1 VTRLFLLRHGEPE
14 EDSRGRC
21 YGRLDVGLSPRG
33 LEQAARAAARIG
45 DVPFSAI
52 YASPRRRAI
61 ESARPL
67 ALPRGLEVQIEDDLR
82 EMDFGEIEGLTYDQV
97 RHTRPEL
104 YAAWMERPT
113 EVTFPGG
120 ESYALVRARVLQTID
135 RLRRAHEGQSIAL
148 VAHGGT
154 TRTALAAALGLP
166 DAHIFRLAQDYAALS
181 VIEWIGETPIVRLV
195 NAPP

>member
-1 VTRLFLLRHGEPE
+1 VTRLYLLRHGEPE
-14 EDSRGRC
+14 ADSRGRC
-21 YGRLDVGLSPRG
+21 YGRLDVGLSPLG
-33 LEQAARAAARIG
+33 FEQAVRAAARIG
-45 DVPFSAI
+45 DVPLAAI
-52 YASPRRRAI
+52 YASPRRRAV

-67 ALPRGLEVQIEDDLR
+67 ALPRGLAVRLEEDLR
-82 EMDFGEIEGLTYDQV
+82 EMDFGEIEGLTYDEV
-97 RHTRPEL
+97 RERRPEL

-120 ESYALVRARVLQTID
+120 ESYALVRARVLGVVD

-181 VIEWIGETPIVRLV
+181 IIEWIGETPIVRLV
-195 NAPP
+195 NALP

>member
-1 VTRLFLLRHGEPE
+1 MTRLYLLRHGEPE
-14 EDSRGRC
+14 ADSRGRC
-21 YGRLDVGLSPRG
+21 YGRLDVGLSPLG
-33 LEQAARAAARIG
+33 FEQAVRAAARIG
-45 DVPFSAI
+45 DVPLAAI
-52 YASPRRRAI
+52 YASPRRRAV

-67 ALPRGLEVQIEDDLR
+67 ALPRGLAVRLEEDLR
-82 EMDFGEIEGLTYDQV
+82 EMDFGEIEGLTYDEV
-97 RHTRPEL
+97 RERRPEL

-120 ESYALVRARVLQTID
+120 ESYALVRARVLGVVD

-181 VIEWIGETPIVRLV
+181 IIEWIGETPIVRLV
-195 NAPP
+195 NALP

>member
-1 VTRLFLLRHGEPE
+1 MTRLYLLRHGEPE
-14 EDSRGRC
+14 ADSRGRC

-33 LEQAARAAARIG
+33 FEQAERAAARIG
-45 DVPFSAI
+45 DAPLAAI
-52 YASPRRRAI
+52 YASPRRRAL

-67 ALPRGLEVQIEDDLR
+67 ALPRGLPVRIEEDLR
-82 EMDFGEIEGLTYDQV
+82 EMDFGEIEGLTYDEV
-97 RHTRPEL
+97 RERRPEL

-120 ESYALVRARVLQTID
+120 ESYALVRARVLGVVD
-135 RLRRAHEGQSIAL
+135 RLRRAHDGQSIAL

-181 VIEWIGETPIVRLV
+181 IIEWIGETPIVRLV
-195 NAPP
+195 NALP